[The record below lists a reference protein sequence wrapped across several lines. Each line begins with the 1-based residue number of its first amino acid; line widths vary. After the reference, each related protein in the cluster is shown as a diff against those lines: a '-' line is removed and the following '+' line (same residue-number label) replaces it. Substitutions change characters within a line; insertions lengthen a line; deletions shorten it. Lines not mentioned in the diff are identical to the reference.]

1 MEVLTLLFWKCFSII
16 LFMVKKKKK
25 SHTNTMREAESRRV
39 KVEADR
45 PIMMLTW
52 TRVVVVEMERN

>member
-1 MEVLTLLFWKCFSII
+1 
-16 LFMVKKKKK
+16 
-25 SHTNTMREAESRRV
+25 MREAESRRV